1 MTQQKSASQLRPE
14 MRGEEE
20 AGMPSANRGAAIVFP
35 AIFGLILAST
45 SLNGTAIADPI
56 ADFYRDQTIT
66 LLVGSNTG
74 GGYDAYAR
82 PTARHL
88 GRFIPGEPNIVIKY
102 MPAAASVPAANTL
115 YSVSPK
121 DGLTFGMVQ
130 RHVPFEQLRG
140 NPNAR
145 YDPFKFNWL
154 GSVASEVSVT
164 MVWATAPHRTAK
176 DILTMPLVAG
186 SLGPQ
191 TDSEIE
197 TNGMINLL
205 RAPINLVRGYSG
217 TAETLLAMERGEVQA
232 VHGISWSYIKTRKA
246 DWLRDKKIRILLQT
260 GLHPHPDL
268 KTVPPLFDLVESEEI
283 RQVWELIFTP
293 KLMSRPF
300 VLPPG
305 VPAERV
311 AALRTAFERMV
322 KDEAFL
328 ADLAKIGYEV
338 GFIPPDESERLIR
351 RVYSFPQAV
360 IERMKVAIVAQ
371 EKAPPR

>member
-1 MTQQKSASQLRPE
+1 
-14 MRGEEE
+14 
-20 AGMPSANRGAAIVFP
+20 MPFIDRIGSLSFHAILGLILVSTATRGAA
-35 AIFGLILAST
+35 
-45 SLNGTAIADPI
+45 ADPI

-102 MPAAASVPAANTL
+102 MPAAASIPAANTL
-115 YSVSPK
+115 YSVSSK
-121 DGLTFGMVQ
+121 DGLTMGMVQ

-164 MVWATAPHRTAK
+164 MVWSTAPHRAAQ
-176 DILTMPLVAG
+176 DILTIPLVAG

-197 TNGMINLL
+197 TNAMVNLL
-205 RAPINLVRGYSG
+205 NAPINLVRGYSG
-217 TAETLLAMERGEVQA
+217 TAETLLAVERGELQG

-246 DWLRDKKIRILLQT
+246 DWLRDKKIRVILQT

-268 KTVPPLFDLVESEEI
+268 KTVSPLFDLVKSDEV

-300 VLPPG
+300 VLPPD
-305 VPAERV
+305 VPPERV

-322 KDEAFL
+322 KDPAFL

-338 GFIPPDESERLIR
+338 SFIPASESERLIK
-351 RVYSFPQAV
+351 RVYSFPPAIV
-360 IERMKVAIVAQ
+360 ERMKVAITGP
-371 EKAPPR
+371 EKSPAR

>member
-1 MTQQKSASQLRPE
+1 MSSTR
-14 MRGEEE
+14 RGGSI
-20 AGMPSANRGAAIVFP
+20 ALSFVF
-35 AIFGLILAST
+35 ALILT
-45 SLNGTAIADPI
+45 SMPADPAAADPI

-82 PTARHL
+82 PTSRHL

-102 MPAAASVPAANTL
+102 MPAAASIPAANTL
-115 YSVSPK
+115 YTVSSK
-121 DGLTFGMVQ
+121 DGLTMGMVQ

-140 NPNAR
+140 NRNAK
-145 YDPFKFNWL
+145 YDPFQFNWL

-164 MVWATAPHRTAK
+164 IVWATAPHRTAE
-176 DILTMPLVAG
+176 DIVKLPLVAG

-197 TNGMINLL
+197 TNAMVNLL
-205 RAPINLVRGYSG
+205 GAPINLVRGYSG
-217 TAETLLAMERGEVQA
+217 TAETLLALERGELQG

-246 DWLRDKKIRILLQT
+246 DWLRDKKVRVLLQT

-268 KTVPPLFDLVESEEI
+268 KTVTPLFDLVKSEEI

-305 VPAERV
+305 VPPDRV

-322 KDEAFL
+322 KDPAFL
-328 ADLAKIGYEV
+328 ADLAKVGYEV
-338 GFIPPDESERLIR
+338 SFIPAAESERLIK
-351 RVYSFPQAV
+351 RVYGFPPAV
-360 IERMKVAIVAQ
+360 VERMKTAITNQ
-371 EKAPPR
+371 DKAAPK